1 MRSLEGLRE
10 EKRGKNYQINKKTI
24 LISLDGSTPSD
35 VLASKVEFPSAI
47 GLLSVILY
55 NKQTT
60 SPKQFIPSHQSLPNQ
75 SYPYLRYNF
84 KSYSCPKFIPRWQ
97 TPSIEP
103 CFTLRSALWQ
113 TFFNLHSLPRR

>member
-10 EKRGKNYQINKKTI
+10 EKRGKNYQMNKKTI

-55 NKQTT
+55 NKQNDFTKTIHPVSSITT
-60 SPKQFIPSHQSLPNQ
+60 QPIIPI
-75 SYPYLRYNF
+75 F
-84 KSYSCPKFIPRWQ
+84 AI
-97 TPSIEP
+97 
-103 CFTLRSALWQ
+103 
-113 TFFNLHSLPRR
+113 